1 MNDKTAEY
9 INILGRF
16 CGKRDVPALDHDS
29 LSGRYQ
35 IDKADVMVLFGGSIL
50 AGGDVLAR
58 AIRDE
63 IASCYIIVGGAGHT
77 TESLR
82 QRVHSEYSA
91 IETAGLPEAEI
102 FQRYLR
108 EVYGCKADLLETRAT
123 NCGNNITNLLE
134 LLDREQ
140 IRYGNIILCQDA
152 TMRRTGWTLP
162 SVNTGRMS
170 VLLTM
175 LLTRLWYNGVVTGWP
190 FRRRSTACGI
200 WTGM

>member
-82 QRVHSEYSA
+82 QRVHSEYPA

-108 EVYGCKADLLETRAT
+108 EVYGCEADFP
-123 NCGNNITNLLE
+123 G
-134 LLDREQ
+134 D
-140 IRYGNIILCQDA
+140 
-152 TMRRTGWTLP
+152 
-162 SVNTGRMS
+162 
-170 VLLTM
+170 
-175 LLTRLWYNGVVTGWP
+175 P
-190 FRRRSTACGI
+190 FHQLRQ
-200 WTGM
+200 